1 MQIVG
6 APITFMAAASLLSA
20 DAFAPTYRMM
30 SLRSTLGGGGA
41 LQMASGK
48 PLTELCEITKE
59 ACEAVAPM
67 LIGEI
72 RFVPADLLRKSRRP
86 CNTCFAAV

>member
-1 MQIVG
+1 MHVI
-6 APITFMAAASLLSA
+6 APFTFMAAASLST
-20 DAFAPTYRMM
+20 DAFAPTFRMP
-30 SLRSTLGGGGA
+30 SRSTLGHGGA
-41 LQMASGK
+41 LQTSDK